1 MEFLYS
7 IDRTVFL
14 FFNRTVANPVFDFIM
29 PIITELDYWRIPIFL
44 MLLALLIFGGKKGR
58 IVVLLVAIIVTMS
71 DQLSSHVIKPLVG
84 RTRPCFV
91 VEGVRLL
98 IHQSR
103 SFSFTSSHASNMAAM
118 ATLFSVKYPRY
129 KIAFITLAALVA
141 YSRIYVGVHYPADIL
156 GGAILGTLCAAIVLW
171 IERRIV
177 VIWHRRKAL
186 KEARKD
192 VGEEPSDTVQ
202 EGA

>member
-1 MEFLYS
+1 MELLYS

-44 MLLALLIFGGKKGR
+44 MLLALLIFGGNKGR

-84 RTRPCFV
+84 RVRPCFV

-98 IHQSR
+98 IRQSR
-103 SFSFTSSHASNMAAM
+103 SFSFPSSHASNMAAV

-129 KIAFITLAALVA
+129 KIAFISLAALVA

-156 GGAILGTLCAAIVLW
+156 GGALLGTLCAAIVLL
-171 IERRIV
+171 IERRIS
-177 VIWHRRKAL
+177 IILRRRKSSKKAADAVEG
-186 KEARKD
+186 K
-192 VGEEPSDTVQ
+192 PSDTEQ
-202 EGA
+202 GEA